1 MLLDIS
7 RLFLEFGFSIFLSF
21 YIFFRGPGR
30 MSDFFGTQR
39 SARAT
44 CHHIGFAGQRSA
56 GEIGQDRS
64 WHGTWRNHCRLSWFR
79 CIPLIIILFLP
90 FFFAFFV
97 VFFFIFFLLLLPLLL
112 SLCWTKHK
120 FCHHKTKN
128 LSSSLLLLR
137 ANGSMLKQFMFFL
150 SCRLMTNCSFRLLWQ
165 PLCIPWIKWPNP
177 QMRWKVQIL
186 ISTNSFGRSRSR
198 SRSPSSE
205 HHTSNIEIARRP

>member
-90 FFFAFFV
+90 FF
-97 VFFFIFFLLLLPLLL
+97 LLF
-112 SLCWTKHK
+112 SSY
-120 FCHHKTKN
+120 
-128 LSSSLLLLR
+128 SSSSSFCCCCRCCCLYAELNINS
-137 ANGSMLKQFMFFL
+137 AITKLKTFPALFCCFEQTGPCLNNLCF
-150 SCRLMTNCSFRLLWQ
+150 SSAAGWWQIAASGCSDSHYVFH
-165 PLCIPWIKWPNP
+165 
-177 QMRWKVQIL
+177 
-186 ISTNSFGRSRSR
+186 
-198 SRSPSSE
+198 E
-205 HHTSNIEIARRP
+205 